1 MIRFLFLKNV
11 FRVSDEYAMEEI
23 RMKVIVGLGNPGPQ
37 YAETRHNI
45 GFLLIDLLAEVHNLQ
60 FRAKFQGLWT
70 EGNVEG
76 ERLLLLKP
84 QTFMNLSGRSV
95 SQLTNFYKILGEDLL
110 IVQDDMDM
118 PLGKIRLR
126 DQGSAG
132 GHNGIKSILAEFG
145 SEKFWRLKLGV
156 GRPPKGWDPARYV
169 LSPFAEDEFTQLD
182 EVLGRA
188 EKATNLW
195 IKGETG
201 RAMNLYHR

>member
-1 MIRFLFLKNV
+1 
-11 FRVSDEYAMEEI
+11 
-23 RMKVIVGLGNPGPQ
+23 MKVIVGLGNPGPQ

-45 GFLLIDLLAEVHNLQ
+45 GFLLVDLLAETYNLQ

-95 SQLTNFYKILGEDLL
+95 SELTNFYKVGGDGLL
-110 IVQDDMDM
+110 IVQDDMDL

-132 GHNGIKSILAEFG
+132 GHNGIRSILAELG
-145 SEKFWRLKLGV
+145 TEKFWRLKLGV
-156 GRPPKGWDPARYV
+156 GRPPREWDPARYV
-169 LSPFAEDEFTQLD
+169 LSPFAEDELGQLD
-182 EVLGRA
+182 DLLGRA
-188 EKATNLW
+188 EKVANLW
-195 IKGETG
+195 IKGQAS

>member
-1 MIRFLFLKNV
+1 
-11 FRVSDEYAMEEI
+11 
-23 RMKVIVGLGNPGPQ
+23 MKVIVGLGNPGPQ

-45 GFLLIDLLAEVHNLQ
+45 GFLLVDMLAEVHKLQ

-70 EGNVEG
+70 EGYVEG
-76 ERLLLLKP
+76 ERILLLKP

-95 SQLTNFYKILGEDLL
+95 RELVNFYKILGSDLL
-110 IVQDDMDM
+110 IVHDDMDLS
-118 PLGKIRLR
+118 LGKIRLR

-132 GHNGIKSILAEFG
+132 GHNGIKSILAELG
-145 SEKFWRLKLGV
+145 NEQFWRLKLGV
-156 GRPPKGWDPARYV
+156 GRPPKEYDPARYV
-169 LSPFAEDEFTQLD
+169 LSPFAESETTQLD

-195 IKGETG
+195 IKGESD

>member
-1 MIRFLFLKNV
+1 
-11 FRVSDEYAMEEI
+11 
-23 RMKVIVGLGNPGPQ
+23 MKVIVGLGNPGPQ
-37 YAETRHNI
+37 YTETRHNI
-45 GFLLIDLLAEVHNLQ
+45 GFLLVDLLAESYELA
-60 FRAKFQGLWT
+60 FYPKYQGLYA

-95 SQLTNFYKILGEDLL
+95 IEIVHFYKVLGEDLL
-110 IVQDDMDM
+110 IVHDDMDL

-132 GHNGIKSILAEFG
+132 GHNGIKSILAELG

-156 GRPPKGWDPARYV
+156 GRPPKEWDPARYV
-169 LSPFAEDEFTQLD
+169 LSSFVGDEIKQLD
-182 EVLGRA
+182 DVLERA

-195 IKGETG
+195 IKGEPD

>member
-1 MIRFLFLKNV
+1 
-11 FRVSDEYAMEEI
+11 
-23 RMKVIVGLGNPGPQ
+23 MKVIVGLGNPGPQ

-45 GFLLIDLLAEVHNLQ
+45 GFLLVDLLAEAHNLQ

-70 EGNVEG
+70 EGKVEG
-76 ERLLLLKP
+76 ERFLLLKP

-95 SQLTNFYKILGEDLL
+95 RELTNFYKVLGEDLL
-110 IVQDDMDM
+110 IVQDDMDL

-132 GHNGIKSILAEFG
+132 GHNGIKSILAELG
-145 SEKFWRLKLGV
+145 TEKFWRLKLGV
-156 GRPPKGWDPARYV
+156 GRPPTQNPILDTRPSNHEPRNTTIDHV
-169 LSPFAEDEFTQLD
+169 LSSFADDELMLLD
-182 EVLGRA
+182 DVLGRA

-195 IKGETG
+195 VKGEAD